1 MRTIEVHHPASLLS
15 RVPQCGHPYFRKAC
29 RLINISKCEIFGKAL
44 YKVKAE
50 VASSGLL

>member
-1 MRTIEVHHPASLLS
+1 MRTIAMHHPASLLT
-15 RVPQCGHPYFRKAC
+15 RAPKCGRPYFRKAC
-29 RLINISKCEIFGKAL
+29 KLIDILKCEIFGKAL